1 MKNLYTV
8 EQRQCGYSGWGIW
21 IQGFVFKDTGG
32 IKVYLNIERDESVE
46 RNKAKDTRE
55 RENVWSIVFEK
66 GKERDRGILESN

>member
-1 MKNLYTV
+1 MKNLYSV
-8 EQRQCGYSGWGIW
+8 EQRQCGYSGWVIW

-55 RENVWSIVFEK
+55 RECLEHSLWE
-66 GKERDRGILESN
+66 GQGERQGYLRIW